1 LRIGDQRAIS
11 AFTKRLN
18 FAGVKGLLDGTPDFE
33 QHELWTNDLGKA
45 LLDQITDESGI
56 SFNYKTC
63 EFVIHRDRAK
73 IRMEVAGAL

>member
-1 LRIGDQRAIS
+1 MSIQIVYYIFYSLRD
-11 AFTKRLN
+11 
-18 FAGVKGLLDGTPDFE
+18 KGLLDGTPDFE

-56 SFNYKTC
+56 SFYYKTC
-63 EFVIHRDRAK
+63 EFVIDRDRAK